1 MTLAP
6 GALSFAQLAVELEQR
21 FGKAPSCA
29 ARAPGRVNLIG
40 EHTDYNEGFVLPVAL
55 QFEVRAVAAVRPDRK
70 VRAWSMVF
78 QQGAEFELDEPLA
91 PGPSGEWA
99 NYLKAVAWAL
109 ERQGY
114 ALPGVDLVVSGN
126 VPLGSGLSSSAALEV
141 CLATLF
147 ESALGIGI
155 DPKEKALLCQQA
167 ENEFVGM
174 QCGIMDQFISALG
187 EAGHALFL
195 DTRTLDYATVPLWES
210 GYKLVVINTNKPRQ
224 LVDSAYNERRAQCEE
239 AVRRLQQAGVECQA
253 LRDVTSEVLEAHKP
267 LLPELVYR
275 RARHVVSEDERV
287 LEAVEVLR
295 SGNLQRF
302 GELMNASHESLKHDY
317 EVSCAELDLL
327 VELAREVPGVLG
339 SRMTGAGFGGCT
351 VTLVEE
357 AHVEELLEHVEGPY
371 QARTGL
377 KPEAWSC
384 TASNGA
390 EIIDISEVL

>member
-6 GALSFAQLAVELEQR
+6 GALSFAQLAVELQQR

-253 LRDVTSEVLEAHKP
+253 LRDVTSEVLEAHKT